1 MDRIQ
6 VLAESG
12 GIPVENVRFIWNLAL
27 EEAAKVA
34 EKDEQHYNECV
45 RICERNED
53 EDEFDW
59 DAYMNKSTA
68 ARRIKEAIRALTD
81 EK

>member
-27 EEAAKVA
+27 EEAARVA
-34 EKDEQHYNECV
+34 DRNGCCAECAA
-45 RICERNED
+45 ED
-53 EDEFDW
+53 IRKLKED
-59 DAYMNKSTA
+59 S
-68 ARRIKEAIRALTD
+68 
-81 EK
+81 